1 MKIHICI
8 NTLSTPYA
16 QRISL
21 EKENQITRFYFNR
34 FGSYQKP
41 HPKPLLEAI
50 RLMNSEIENTIMVG
64 NSSDDILAANRA
76 NIKSVA
82 CKWSVESKEDW
93 TNILALNPSYVVE
106 NPREL
111 IEIIAA

>member
-1 MKIHICI
+1 
-8 NTLSTPYA
+8 
-16 QRISL
+16 
-21 EKENQITRFYFNR
+21 
-34 FGSYQKP
+34 
-41 HPKPLLEAI
+41 
-50 RLMNSEIENTIMVG
+50 MVG